1 MEVVAGVVLPLP
13 MNLLRMTSTEVLLSL
28 VIMLVMPVTLVA
40 VLAVLASV
48 MMLELVPE
56 KVVSIVGRR
65 GNVNRIAYTRAEL
78 TSGEDITR
86 PSAQTRP
93 SLVNSLEPADCV
105 DNQATEPQSA
115 QVLHP
120 NCAGTAMLKVRVQS

>member
-1 MEVVAGVVLPLP
+1 VMEVVAGVVLPLP
-13 MNLLRMTSTEVLLSL
+13 MKLLRMTSTEALLCL

-40 VLAVLASV
+40 VLASA

-56 KVVSIVGRR
+56 EVAFNVEKM

-78 TSGEDITR
+78 TSGKDITR

-93 SLVNSLEPADCV
+93 SLVNSLAFVDCV
-105 DNQATEPQSA
+105 SNPATEPQIA
-115 QVLHP
+115 QVLRP
-120 NCAGTAMLKVRVQS
+120 DCAETAVWMVRVQS

>member
-13 MNLLRMTSTEVLLSL
+13 MNLLRMTSTEVLLRL

-40 VLAVLASV
+40 VLTPDVSV
-48 MMLELVPE
+48 VE
-56 KVVSIVGRR
+56 RR

-93 SLVNSLEPADCV
+93 SLVNSLEPADC
-105 DNQATEPQSA
+105 AP
-115 QVLHP
+115 
-120 NCAGTAMLKVRVQS
+120 R